1 MFVFAVTGIVATL
14 AFVTVGWPE
23 PFRRG
28 VIAVILFAAVGF
40 VACASIAVF
49 TAAGSART
57 APGGRDLE

>member
-1 MFVFAVTGIVATL
+1 
-14 AFVTVGWPE
+14 
-23 PFRRG
+23 
-28 VIAVILFAAVGF
+28 VILFAAVGF